1 MCPLLLLTCFR
12 IKRCSNCVH
21 CLSPPFAQQATIVI
35 SALGVMTALWTKSEG
50 KIALRVVSES
60 AIKLEW
66 CSEVQCGLG
75 FLFVRDCGRVAPSHN
90 VKSWLASTSVK
101 SAKISRTNSIE
112 LDPFVSRDIKLLFQM
127 QVWAI
132 LPLKVWI
139 CLVQKERHRRSVC
152 VCVCYEHKLCSLSSN
167 LTRPCIHVAGR
178 KLKRFGALKALG
190 MAPSLMFQ
198 SHLAMS
204 SDNQALNSMSCIPG
218 IREVQFSQQIINILE
233 NIEPE
238 VVYSGFDNSQPE
250 VAHLLLNSL
259 NRLCEKQLLWIVKW
273 SKSLPGNGSLQLRVT
288 TVVAMGTSCQ
298 ASLKVSALKNTDWEE
313 RSCNDTN
320 TGYERSYC
328 KLCEII

>member
-1 MCPLLLLTCFR
+1 
-12 IKRCSNCVH
+12 
-21 CLSPPFAQQATIVI
+21 
-35 SALGVMTALWTKSEG
+35 
-50 KIALRVVSES
+50 
-60 AIKLEW
+60 
-66 CSEVQCGLG
+66 
-75 FLFVRDCGRVAPSHN
+75 
-90 VKSWLASTSVK
+90 
-101 SAKISRTNSIE
+101 
-112 LDPFVSRDIKLLFQM
+112 
-127 QVWAI
+127 
-132 LPLKVWI
+132 
-139 CLVQKERHRRSVC
+139 
-152 VCVCYEHKLCSLSSN
+152 
-167 LTRPCIHVAGR
+167 
-178 KLKRFGALKALG
+178 

-298 ASLKVSALKNTDWEE
+298 ASLKVSALKNTD
-313 RSCNDTN
+313 
-320 TGYERSYC
+320 
-328 KLCEII
+328 